1 MPTLLKTFYDIIL
14 LRKGPEDLPSSVVLL
29 AVAALLWC
37 LTFTLAYIAFD
48 WLDST
53 RLVVAAAASLLAIGA
68 YQFLL
73 LITGRSA
80 RTLQTQTALI
90 GCGSVISL
98 VYIALLVLS
107 GRFGQ
112 QVAIVLEIVAQL
124 VSLWSVPVKGHI
136 IGRAIDVHWYVGIGI
151 AGAVFILQ
159 YLFTSSFTTAQ

>member
-1 MPTLLKTFYDIIL
+1 MQTLFRTFYDIIL
-14 LRKGPEDLPSSVVLL
+14 LRKGPEDLPASVVLL
-29 AVAALLWC
+29 AFAVVLWC
-37 LTFTLAYIAFD
+37 VTFGLAYAVFE

-53 RLVVAAAASLLAIGA
+53 RLVIAAAASLLAIGA

-98 VYIALLVLS
+98 VYIALLVLR

-112 QVAIVLEIVAQL
+112 QVAVVLEIVAQ
-124 VSLWSVPVKGHI
+124 
-136 IGRAIDVHWYVGIGI
+136 
-151 AGAVFILQ
+151 
-159 YLFTSSFTTAQ
+159 

>member
-1 MPTLLKTFYDIIL
+1 MQTLFKIFYDIIL

-29 AVAALLWC
+29 AFAALLWC
-37 LTFTLAYIAFD
+37 LTFGLAYAAFD

-53 RLVVAAAASLLAIGA
+53 RLVIAAAASLLAIGA

-73 LITGRSA
+73 LVTGRSA

-98 VYIALLVLS
+98 VYIALLVVS

-112 QVAIVLEIVAQL
+112 QVAVVLEVIAQL
-124 VSLWSVPVKGHI
+124 V
-136 IGRAIDVHWYVGIGI
+136 
-151 AGAVFILQ
+151 
-159 YLFTSSFTTAQ
+159 

>member
-1 MPTLLKTFYDIIL
+1 MQTLFKTFYDIIL
-14 LRKGPEDLPSSVVLL
+14 LRKGPEDLPASVVLL
-29 AVAALLWC
+29 AVAAVLWC
-37 LTFTLAYIAFD
+37 FTFGLAYAVFE

-53 RLVVAAAASLLAIGA
+53 RLVIAAAASLLAIGT

-73 LITGRSA
+73 FITGRSA

-107 GRFGQ
+107 GRFDQ
-112 QVAIVLEIVAQL
+112 QVAVVLEIVAQL

-136 IGRAIDVHWYVGIGI
+136 VGRAIDVHWYVGIAI
-151 AGAVFILQ
+151 AGGVFVLQ
-159 YLFTSSFTTAQ
+159 YLFTSSFTSTQ

>member
-1 MPTLLKTFYDIIL
+1 MPTLFRTFYDIIL
-14 LRKGPEDLPSSVVLL
+14 LRKGPEDLPSSAVLL
-29 AVAALLWC
+29 AFAGLLWC
-37 LTFTLAYIAFD
+37 LTFALAYLAFD
-48 WLDST
+48 WLNST
-53 RLVVAAAASLLAIGA
+53 RLVIAAAASLLAIGA

-73 LITGRSA
+73 MITGRSA

-107 GRFGQ
+107 GRFDQ
-112 QVAIVLEIVAQL
+112 QVAVTLEVVAQL

-151 AGAVFILQ
+151 AGSVFILQ
-159 YLFTSSFTTAQ
+159 YLFTSSFTSAQ